1 METLR
6 ILLKVENAFHILAVL
21 IVAQAVIE
29 RGDLEK
35 AVTQAIALSSFGR
48 AMPTDIVDEHIG
60 GKSKKKN
67 DDA

>member
-21 IVAQAVIE
+21 IVAQAVIGH
-29 RGDLEK
+29 GDMEK

-48 AMPTDIVDEHIG
+48 AMPTDIVDEHVG
-60 GKSKKKN
+60 GKSKKK
-67 DDA
+67 DGED